1 MVTLLD
7 GHWEQDFGSG
17 MQKIPVVQIGLKKSF
32 LYYDKIYRSRIVLLG
47 ISITIK
53 AHTSCLC
60 TKSNIPKCFTNIHH
74 VMITIRF
81 TANGC
86 SFTTFYS
93 RSVITGFPITQHK
106 RSRRSGIARRQT
118 FLII

>member
-1 MVTLLD
+1 MITLLD

-74 VMITIRF
+74 VMMKIRF
-81 TANGC
+81 TTNGAYY
-86 SFTTFYS
+86 SWQASSLYDLLHRLNIYSLTGTTA
-93 RSVITGFPITQHK
+93 T
-106 RSRRSGIARRQT
+106 QT
-118 FLII
+118 FFVI